1 MTKDY
6 VKACDIGDRLLKQ
19 NQNDVNI
26 SRALSILKRKSCLA
40 PEEYER
46 SSLIESVCEHE
57 GSDVT
62 DTGDDTDFID
72 GDADIRIDPMVAND
86 TVSRDTSRLNNDKG
100 KSRFDLKQK
109 MHRVIPIKVNKQVK
123 QITAKGFT
131 SC

>member
-1 MTKDY
+1 MNHEANVNYEDRIKFTIALMTKDY
-6 VKACDIGDRLLKQ
+6 VKACDIGDR
-19 NQNDVNI
+19 
-26 SRALSILKRKSCLA
+26 S